1 MGYIKYGDSIRLANG
16 YAFQSRTDQLWTSGY
31 LGVGD
36 TMSGLNNASKRV
48 GAYAGYSDNDLQ
60 TQWKITSVATTGD
73 GSSIFSGDQ
82 VRLQSPVGDEGYL
95 ALFDFN
101 SPSNSGYPVATTTYK
116 SDATIDSVWTIFI
129 YSGATANDARLSDK
143 AYVYL
148 VSTFPK
154 KDSRGEVVGTLAAA
168 LDTNGVGSAYSFQYL
183 VTGGRLIN
191 RDGGSGSWQ
200 VTSVT

>member
-1 MGYIKYGDSIRLANG
+1 MAYIKYGDSIRFANG
-16 YAFQSRTDQLWTSGY
+16 YGFQSDTSKTWTNGY
-31 LGVGD
+31 LGTGEAM
-36 TMSGLNNASKRV
+36 TGLNNASKRI
-48 GAYAGYSDNDLQ
+48 GAYDGYRDNDIQ

-82 VRLQSPVGDEGYL
+82 VRLQNAVDNSYL
-95 ALFDFN
+95 ALFNFN
-101 SPSNSGYPVATTTYK
+101 SPSNSGYPVATTSYPT
-116 SDATIDSVWTIFI
+116 DATIASVWTIFI
-129 YSGATANDARLSDK
+129 YSGASANDARLSDK
-143 AYVYL
+143 ACVYL

-154 KDSRGEVVGTLAAA
+154 KDPNGDVLGTLAAT
-168 LDTNGVGSAYSFQYL
+168 LDTNGVGTAYSFKYL